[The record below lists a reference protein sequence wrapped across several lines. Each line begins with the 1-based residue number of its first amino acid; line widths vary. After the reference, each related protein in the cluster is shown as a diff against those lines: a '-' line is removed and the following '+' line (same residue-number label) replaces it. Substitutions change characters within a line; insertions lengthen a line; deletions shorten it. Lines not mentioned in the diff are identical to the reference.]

1 MKTKICIIAIFSL
14 IIVSFF
20 VLEETYVKHTL
31 FDISEKSKQ
40 IVEQIQNDTDD
51 EEIMSSLDTAY
62 NNWKQNE
69 YNLCFLYNHKDLLE
83 IGKELNQAK
92 SYIEKANKDEAYV
105 HMLLLQ
111 EDLQELDQIIGFDFC
126 NIF

>member
-1 MKTKICIIAIFSL
+1 MKTKVTIIVFFSL
-14 IIVSFF
+14 IIVGLFII
-20 VLEETYVKHTL
+20 EETYVKNSL
-31 FDISEKSKQ
+31 FDISEQSKQ
-40 IVEQIQNDTDD
+40 IIQQIKDDLNDD
-51 EEIMSSLDTAY
+51 EIISSLNTAY
-62 NNWKQNE
+62 KSWKDKE

-83 IGKELNQAK
+83 IGKEINQAK

>member
-1 MKTKICIIAIFSL
+1 MKIKISIITIVCLIIAGL
-14 IIVSFF
+14 F
-20 VLEETYVKHTL
+20 VIEETYVKNAL
-31 FDISEKSKQ
+31 FDISEQSKQ
-40 IVEQIQNDTDD
+40 IIEQIQNNLND
-51 EEIMSSLDTAY
+51 EDIITALNATY
-62 NNWKQNE
+62 KKWKQDE

-92 SYIEKANKDEAYV
+92 SYIEKADKKEAYV

-111 EDLQELDQIIGFDFC
+111 EDLAELDQIIGFDFC